1 MYVLCDVSK
10 ETDAT
15 VTDRPQKRGIF
26 CTDVLFLLLFIC
38 VMGYSVSVI
47 HVLDFETLILY
58 LKFNSHRLTISI
70 DRNIQGH
77 QIICRHLHQLLCHLL
92 VCTIATV
99 AIITAAAMVA
109 GIRT

>member
-1 MYVLCDVSK
+1 VYVLCDVSK

-38 VMGYSVSVI
+38 LMGYSVSVI
-47 HVLDFETLILY
+47 VEFETLILY
-58 LKFNSHRLTISI
+58 LKFNSHGLTISV